1 VTRRIAAGS
10 LRVWRHA
17 GEFSEAES
25 SVYLDRVSC
34 TESSDATRRYYR
46 QVALREIPRFVRHH
60 SEMRP
65 EMPILHLNGE
75 HDPLTIG
82 VPDSYRRYA
91 PRMSLELLPD
101 CGHFIAEE
109 APEQL
114 LARIEGFFG
123 RPTAR

>member
-1 VTRRIAAGS
+1 MHLEVPT
-10 LRVWRHA
+10 
-17 GEFSEAES
+17 
-25 SVYLDRVSC
+25 
-34 TESSDATRRYYR
+34 
-46 QVALREIPRFVRHH
+46 
-60 SEMRP
+60 
-65 EMPILHLNGE
+65 LHLNGE

-91 PRMSLELLPD
+91 PQMSLELLPD

-123 RPTAR
+123 RLT